1 MFSQTQLPLTSSSN
15 QGMKATAEKK
25 KKSANDNIGTNPI
38 NLSNAEPQHT
48 LKPAVEVEHN

>member
-1 MFSQTQLPLTSSSN
+1 
-15 QGMKATAEKK
+15 MKATAEKK